1 MERHEELAT
10 KLSLAAAKAHKLT
23 EEKQVLLEKMSDL
36 ETILREIR
44 DFCHENSEA
53 FKEIRMRLK
62 KLIKWRRLSGAS
74 WSPRTVSK
82 PSRGYIGAS
91 GVAKTVCG

>member
-23 EEKQVLLEKMSDL
+23 EEKQVPLEKMSDL

-44 DFCHENSEA
+44 DF
-53 FKEIRMRLK
+53 L
-62 KLIKWRRLSGAS
+62 
-74 WSPRTVSK
+74 P
-82 PSRGYIGAS
+82 
-91 GVAKTVCG
+91 